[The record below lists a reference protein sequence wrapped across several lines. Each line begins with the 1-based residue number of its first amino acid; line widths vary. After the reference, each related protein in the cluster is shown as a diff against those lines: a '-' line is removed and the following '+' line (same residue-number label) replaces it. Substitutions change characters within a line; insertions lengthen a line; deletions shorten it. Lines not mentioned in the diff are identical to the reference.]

1 MARSR
6 ILRDNNWTLTYDL
19 RPESIQLF
27 GEVAIVHYSAKY
39 ILDFGDGTTKGA
51 GDWRKFTHTW
61 MQVGDDWQIIG
72 GMCLNQE
79 PVRNPN
85 E

>member
-19 RPESIQLF
+19 RPEAIQFF

-39 ILDFGDGTTKGA
+39 IFDFGDGTAKGA
-51 GDWRKFTHTW
+51 GKWRKFTHK
-61 MQVGDDWQIIG
+61 VDAS
-72 GMCLNQE
+72 
-79 PVRNPN
+79 RR
-85 E
+85 